1 MKMTAAEWFVKG
13 LQERGVEWI
22 ATLCGHGL
30 DPLYEAAKKSGVR
43 LVDTRNEQAAA
54 YAAEAFGSLTR
65 RPGVVAVSSIGHVN
79 AIMGVANAY
88 YSRAPMLLISGA
100 GNQSTSGMGH
110 FQDYDQV
117 ALAGSL
123 TKYGRV
129 VDRPE
134 RAIQIL
140 DEAWRAATDL
150 PPGPVH
156 LSFPLDVQDTEVDSE
171 QMVQPLRVES
181 SSSIPGDDL
190 EQAASCLASAGRPL
204 IVAGSGVYYAG
215 EGNALA
221 KFSETFSV
229 PLGVLALDR
238 DSIKRPLPSF
248 VGLVGALTGGPR
260 LLADA
265 DCVILAGADVDYR
278 LGFLGPDT
286 IAGDARIL
294 RIAQGWQNFAKI
306 YEERNGKSHTDWLGE
321 ARRRWMEFR
330 QSIEQKGAEQAK
342 QGLHAVQIAAELQE
356 VLTDETVLLI
366 DAGSAGQWAHH
377 LLCDQYP
384 RHWLSCGPSGV
395 VGWGLGGAIG
405 ARMAFPD
412 QPVILLTGDGAF
424 TFTVA
429 EIECAVRQRLPFV
442 VIVADDQS
450 WGITMAG
457 HIKRFGEPISSTLG
471 PIDFVKLAE
480 SLGARGVLAKTQEEV
495 RSAVEE
501 AKTLDTVTVVHVPIV
516 GGNP

>member
-117 ALAGSL
+117 ALARSL

-171 QMVQPLRVES
+171 QMVQPPRIEPS
-181 SSSIPGDDL
+181 SSMPGDDL
-190 EQAASCLASAGRPL
+190 EHAASCLASAERPL

-215 EGNALA
+215 ESSAVA
-221 KFSETFSV
+221 DFSERFSV

-238 DSIKRPLPSF
+238 DSIKRPAPSF
-248 VGLVGALTGGPR
+248 VGLIGALTGGPR
-260 LLADA
+260 LLPDV
-265 DCVILAGADVDYR
+265 DCVILAGADVDYS

-286 IAGDARIL
+286 IPSGARIL
-294 RIAQGWQNFAKI
+294 RIVQGWQTFAKI
-306 YEERNGKSHTDWLGE
+306 YEKLDGKRHTDWLAE

-342 QGLHAVQIAAELQE
+342 QGLHAVQIATELRE

-366 DAGSAGQWAHH
+366 DAGSAAQWAHH

-384 RHWLSCGPSGV
+384 RHWLSCGPSGRC
-395 VGWGLGGAIG
+395 GLGS
-405 ARMAFPD
+405 RRRHWSPD
-412 QPVILLTGDGAF
+412 GVSRPTRDPTHRGWRFHVYGGGD
-424 TFTVA
+424 
-429 EIECAVRQRLPFV
+429 
-442 VIVADDQS
+442 
-450 WGITMAG
+450 
-457 HIKRFGEPISSTLG
+457 
-471 PIDFVKLAE
+471 
-480 SLGARGVLAKTQEEV
+480 
-495 RSAVEE
+495 
-501 AKTLDTVTVVHVPIV
+501 
-516 GGNP
+516 

>member
-79 AIMGVANAY
+79 AMMGVANAY

-117 ALAGSL
+117 ALARSL

-171 QMVQPLRVES
+171 QMVQPLRVEAS
-181 SSSIPGDDL
+181 SSMPGDDL
-190 EQAASCLASAGRPL
+190 EQAASCLASAERPL

-238 DSIKRPLPSF
+238 DSIKRPIPSF

-260 LLADA
+260 LLPDA

-286 IAGDARIL
+286 IPSGALIL
-294 RIAQGWQNFAKI
+294 RIVQGWQTFAKI
-306 YEERNGKSHTDWLGE
+306 YEKHDGKRHTDWLAE
-321 ARRRWMEFR
+321 ARRAGWDGVSAIHRT
-330 QSIEQKGAEQAK
+330 KGRR
-342 QGLHAVQIAAELQE
+342 
-356 VLTDETVLLI
+356 
-366 DAGSAGQWAHH
+366 AGQA
-377 LLCDQYP
+377 
-384 RHWLSCGPSGV
+384 GP
-395 VGWGLGGAIG
+395 AC
-405 ARMAFPD
+405 RPD
-412 QPVILLTGDGAF
+412 RSRI
-424 TFTVA
+424 
-429 EIECAVRQRLPFV
+429 
-442 VIVADDQS
+442 
-450 WGITMAG
+450 
-457 HIKRFGEPISSTLG
+457 
-471 PIDFVKLAE
+471 
-480 SLGARGVLAKTQEEV
+480 ARGA
-495 RSAVEE
+495 
-501 AKTLDTVTVVHVPIV
+501 D
-516 GGNP
+516 G

>member
-13 LQERGVEWI
+13 LQDRGVEWI

-88 YSRAPMLLISGA
+88 YSRAPILLISGA

-117 ALAGSL
+117 ALARSL

-134 RAIQIL
+134 RTIQIL

-156 LSFPLDVQDTEVDSE
+156 LSFPLDVQDTEVGSE
-171 QMVQPLRVES
+171 QMVQPLRVAS
-181 SSSIPGDDL
+181 SSAMPSDDL
-190 EQAASCLASAGRPL
+190 DEAASCLAGAERPL
-204 IVAGSGVYYAG
+204 IVAGSGVHYAG
-215 EGNALA
+215 ESSAVA
-221 KFSETFSV
+221 EFSETFSV
-229 PLGVLALDR
+229 PLGALALDR
-238 DSIKRPLPSF
+238 DSIRRPLGTF
-248 VGLVGALTGGPR
+248 VGLIGALTGGPR

-278 LGFLGPDT
+278 LGFLAPDT

-294 RIAQGWQNFAKI
+294 RIAQGWQTLAKI

-321 ARRRWMEFR
+321 ARRRWTEFR
-330 QSIEQKGAEQAK
+330 QSIEEKGAEQAK
-342 QGLHAVQIAAELQE
+342 QGLHAVQIAAALREA
-356 VLTDETVLLI
+356 LTDEAVLLI
-366 DAGSAGQWAHH
+366 DAGSTGQWAHH
-377 LLCDQYP
+377 ILCDNYP
-384 RHWLSCGPSGV
+384 RHRLSCGPSGA

-429 EIECAVRQRLPFV
+429 EIECAVRQRLAFLV
-442 VIVADDQS
+442 VVADDQS

-457 HIKRFGEPISSTLG
+457 HIKRFGEAISSTLG

-495 RSAVEE
+495 RGAVEE
-501 AKTLDTVTVVHVPIV
+501 ATALDTVTVVHVPIV

>member
-30 DPLYEAAKKSGVR
+30 DPLYEAAKKLGVR

-123 TKYGRV
+123 AKYGRV

-134 RAIQIL
+134 HTVQIL

-156 LSFPLDVQDTEVDSE
+156 LSFPLDVQDTEVDGE
-171 QMVQPLRVES
+171 QMVQPAPVAPS
-181 SSSIPGDDL
+181 SSMPGDNL
-190 EQAASCLASAGRPL
+190 EEAASCLAGAERPV
-204 IVAGSGVYYAG
+204 IVAGSGVHYAG
-215 EGNALA
+215 EGDALA

-238 DSIKRPLPSF
+238 DSIKRPHPSF

-260 LLADA
+260 LLPDA
-265 DCVILAGADVDYR
+265 DCVILAGVDVDYR

-286 IAGDARIL
+286 IPSDARVL
-294 RIAQGWQNFAKI
+294 RIVQGWQPLTEI
-306 YEERNGKSHTDWLGE
+306 YEECNGKHHSDWLAE

-330 QSIEQKGAEQAK
+330 QSIEHKAAEQAK
-342 QGLHAVQIAAELQE
+342 QGLHAVQIAAELRE
-356 VLTDETVLLI
+356 LLTDETVLLI
-366 DAGSAGQWAHH
+366 DAGSAAQWAHH

-384 RHWLSCGPSGV
+384 RDRLSCGPSGV
-395 VGWGLGGAIG
+395 VGWGLGGAMG
-405 ARMAFPD
+405 AKMAFPGR
-412 QPVILLTGDGAF
+412 PVILLSGDGSF

-442 VIVADDQS
+442 VIVADDQA
-450 WGITMAG
+450 WGITMSG
-457 HIKRFGEPISSTLG
+457 HINRFGEPISSTLG

-480 SLGARGVLAKTQEEV
+480 SFGARGVLAKTSEEV